1 MIPLEPTLSKIPE
14 SIQSVSRAL
23 RATTRGVVLLQS
35 RSAGRNTAR
44 PKADWAKQNIFCG
57 RKGSALPRL
66 IFSKRRDSDFRR
78 AGGCGRNARRIF
90 GEGWL
95 K

>member
-35 RSAGRNTAR
+35 RSAGRTPQD
-44 PKADWAKQNIFCG
+44 PKRTGQ
-57 RKGSALPRL
+57 
-66 IFSKRRDSDFRR
+66 SKAFF
-78 AGGCGRNARRIF
+78 AGGKDLLCPD
-90 GEGWL
+90 
-95 K
+95 